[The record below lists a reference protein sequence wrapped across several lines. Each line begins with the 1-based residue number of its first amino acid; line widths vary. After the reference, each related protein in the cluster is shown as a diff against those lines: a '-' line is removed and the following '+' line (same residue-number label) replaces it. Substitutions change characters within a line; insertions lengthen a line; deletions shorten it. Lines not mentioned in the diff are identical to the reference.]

1 MNFKFINKVSLLSNV
16 VLRIFFVSCIFVAVY
31 LAGCYSF
38 TGGTVPDHLKELY
51 IATVN
56 DNSGYGNPA
65 YRSTLTENLIEKFR
79 KDSPF
84 RLVDRGGD
92 ARLEVTI
99 ASISDQTT
107 TVSPGELETERKI
120 NVNCEAVYYDRVKN
134 KEIWKKSFSNTQL
147 YELASAQAARNEAV
161 NLALA
166 QISDDI
172 LLAVVSGW

>member
-1 MNFKFINKVSLLSNV
+1 MVYCNINKNSFLSNI
-16 VLRIFFVSCIFVAVY
+16 VLNEVFVSCIFVIVS

-38 TGGTVPDHLKELY
+38 TGGTVPEHLKDIY

-79 KDSPF
+79 NDSPF
-84 RLVDRGGD
+84 RLVERGGD
-92 ARLEVTI
+92 ARLEVSIT
-99 ASISDQTT
+99 SISDQTM

-120 NVNCEAVYYDRVKN
+120 NVTCQAVYYDRVKN
-134 KEIWKKSFSNTQL
+134 KEIWKKTFSNGQV
-147 YELASAQAARNEAV
+147 YDLANAQAARDEAV
-161 NLALA
+161 NLALE